1 MWSPFGT
8 LGHSKHGD
16 SDGLA
21 PQNVC
26 LASFSLSLCW
36 DDPMEPLSSE
46 ECVHLT
52 QFFCFQGYYCCIGW
66 GHMCH
71 GMDTE
76 VRGQDYGALPLPPP
90 YIQIPGVEL
99 RLPGLSGKCLYS
111 LSHLSDLLFF

>member
-8 LGHSKHGD
+8 PGHSKHGD

-21 PQNVC
+21 PQNIC
-26 LASFSLSLCW
+26 PASFSLSLCW

-52 QFFCFQGYYCCIGW
+52 QFFCFQSYYCHIGW
-66 GHMCH
+66 GHMCQ

-76 VRGQDYGALPLPPP
+76 VRGQDCGALLPSP
-90 YIQIPGVEL
+90 YIQILVVEL
-99 RLPGLSGKCLYS
+99 RLPSLSGKCFYPLS
-111 LSHLSDLLFF
+111 LLSDLLFF